1 MFADNARISHR
12 QLFRQIVL
20 GLIGI
25 YTLAIPVFPE
35 VSGRQGILCLL
46 TAMAVYLLFCIYF
59 IRIKTVM
66 QNPRRYMGK
75 ILGSV
80 FVFLYMSWLWLMG
93 VYLLLMTARITDR
106 FLIEGSVYW
115 IAIVL
120 AGIVTYLGS
129 HQGLERR
136 GRMAEVCF
144 PVFLFILA
152 GMLCLG
158 ILRMKSYY
166 LGELGDLTLHGWLKG
181 SYQVFCAFLPFTFLP
196 VALGNVKKPGETGKV
211 MRGALFLVTGILM
224 LCLLLLQG
232 SFGIGGYEHSR
243 YPMVEFMAGIRIP
256 GDFLERVDIFWVAA
270 VMFSMLF
277 ALGGVFFYNHE
288 LLVRTDMEKGAPFLA
303 TGVVAAAL
311 ICEKAQVS
319 PELFW
324 KITGWFY
331 GPLFLLLLIYAGFAG
346 KKKSVFVKGAAI
358 LLCMLPLSGCGV
370 SLENRAFPLSMSADY
385 KDGSFE
391 LIYGIPGLG
400 EITGQGKN
408 QEEQPQAISYQ
419 GATPKEAEEA
429 FNRNQKN
436 YLDMGHMKIILLG
449 KDLLENEDALFE
461 FLNYLEEKPSV
472 AGNIYVFSCEDV
484 KALMSFD
491 TQGGESVGDYLTGIL
506 ENNLEGKPKN
516 AVTLQDLYNRWH
528 RKEQLPQLLEAELVN
543 KRPQIRQYS

>member
-80 FVFLYMSWLWLMG
+80 FVFLYMSWLWQMG

-115 IAIVL
+115 IVIVL

-166 LGELGDLTLHGWLKG
+166 LGELGDLTLQGWLKG

-232 SFGIGGYEHSR
+232 SFGIGAYEHSR

-319 PELFW
+319 PELFGE
-324 KITGWFY
+324 ITGWFY

>member
-115 IAIVL
+115 IVIVL

-166 LGELGDLTLHGWLKG
+166 LGELGDLTLQGWLKG

-232 SFGIGGYEHSR
+232 SFGIGAYEHSR

-324 KITGWFY
+324 EITGWFY

>member
-115 IAIVL
+115 IVIVL

-166 LGELGDLTLHGWLKG
+166 LGELGDLTLQGWLKG

-324 KITGWFY
+324 EITGWFY

-543 KRPQIRQYS
+543 KRPQIRRYS

>member
-35 VSGRQGILCLL
+35 VSERQGILCLL

-115 IAIVL
+115 IVIVL

-166 LGELGDLTLHGWLKG
+166 LGELGDLTLQGWLKG

-232 SFGIGGYEHSR
+232 SFGIGAYEHSR

-324 KITGWFY
+324 EITGWFY

-543 KRPQIRQYS
+543 KRPQIRRYS

>member
-115 IAIVL
+115 IVIVL

-166 LGELGDLTLHGWLKG
+166 LGELGDLTLQGWLKG

-319 PELFW
+319 PELFGE
-324 KITGWFY
+324 ITGWFY

>member
-80 FVFLYMSWLWLMG
+80 FVFLYMSCLWLMG

-115 IAIVL
+115 IVIVL

>member
-1 MFADNARISHR
+1 
-12 QLFRQIVL
+12 
-20 GLIGI
+20 
-25 YTLAIPVFPE
+25 
-35 VSGRQGILCLL
+35 
-46 TAMAVYLLFCIYF
+46 
-59 IRIKTVM
+59 
-66 QNPRRYMGK
+66 MGK

-115 IAIVL
+115 IVIVL

-166 LGELGDLTLHGWLKG
+166 LGELGDLTLQGWLKG

-196 VALGNVKKPGETGKV
+196 VALGNVKKPGETEKV

-232 SFGIGGYEHSR
+232 SFGIGGYEHRR

-303 TGVVAAAL
+303 AGVVAAAL

-324 KITGWFY
+324 EITGWFY

>member
-115 IAIVL
+115 IVIVL

-166 LGELGDLTLHGWLKG
+166 LGELGDLTLQGWLKG

-270 VMFSMLF
+270 VIFSMLF

-324 KITGWFY
+324 EITGWFY

>member
-115 IAIVL
+115 IVIVL
-120 AGIVTYLGS
+120 EGIVTYLGS

-166 LGELGDLTLHGWLKG
+166 LGELGDLTLQGWLKG

-324 KITGWFY
+324 EITGWFY

>member
-115 IAIVL
+115 IVIVL

-166 LGELGDLTLHGWLKG
+166 LGELGDLTLQGWLKG

-232 SFGIGGYEHSR
+232 SFGIGAYEHSR

-324 KITGWFY
+324 EITGWFY

-543 KRPQIRQYS
+543 KRPQIRRYS